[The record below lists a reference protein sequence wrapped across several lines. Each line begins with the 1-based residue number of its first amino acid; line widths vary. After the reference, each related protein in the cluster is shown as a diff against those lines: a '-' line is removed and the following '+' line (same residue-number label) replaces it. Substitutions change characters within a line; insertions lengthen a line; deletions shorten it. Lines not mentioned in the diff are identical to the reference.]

1 VKRLLAAAAA
11 LLGIAYFRRKQS
23 VQPVQ
28 PDPADELRA
37 KLAQARAADDREEFE
52 AGEKP
57 VDEVP
62 DVDERRRDVHE
73 RARAQIDELSQNE

>member
-1 VKRLLAAAAA
+1 MKRLLAAAAA
-11 LLGIAYFRRKQS
+11 LLGIAYFRRKK
-23 VQPVQ
+23 PVE

-62 DVDERRRDVHE
+62 DVEARRREVHD
-73 RARAQIDELSQNE
+73 RARQQIDEIG

>member
-11 LLGIAYFRRKQS
+11 LLGIAYFRRK
-23 VQPVQ
+23 QPVQ

>member
-11 LLGIAYFRRKQS
+11 LLGIAYFRRKK
-23 VQPVQ
+23 PVE

-62 DVDERRRDVHE
+62 DVEERRRDVHE